1 MPEQGQGREIPTSNT
16 NRCARPP
23 QTPHE
28 ANSGTSLATSRT
40 PQHLLHSKRKT
51 CRNAPTAGQAATP
64 NSRTP
69 GHFAA
74 HPARSLGPPG
84 HPPTPPTDPPLA
96 LTCFVRSGALLAAAA
111 LAPMPVAAKPS
122 PPVAGPSTCR
132 EAASIASCTYGHGG
146 ARTAP
151 GMLREKRD
159 VPERTTEEAPASSDR
174 QGAMGTKP
182 VFKP

>member
-1 MPEQGQGREIPTSNT
+1 VGKSPPPTPTAARDPPRHHTRPTQAPRWPRLEPHNT
-16 NRCARPP
+16 CCTQNAI
-23 QTPHE
+23 T
-28 ANSGTSLATSRT
+28 
-40 PQHLLHSKRKT
+40 KRKT
-51 CRNAPTAGQAATP
+51 CRNAPIAGQAATP

-122 PPVAGPSTCR
+122 PPVAGPSTCP
-132 EAASIASCTYGHGG
+132 SW
-146 ARTAP
+146 AP
-151 GMLREKRD
+151 GALVRRHDAYECL
-159 VPERTTEEAPASSDR
+159 PAE
-174 QGAMGTKP
+174 
-182 VFKP
+182 

>member
-1 MPEQGQGREIPTSNT
+1 MAHRKAKAHLIWVPEQGQGGEIPTSNT
-16 NRCARPP
+16 NHCARSP

-69 GHFAA
+69 GHCAA

-96 LTCFVRSGALLAAAA
+96 LTCFARSGALLAAAA

-122 PPVAGPSTCR
+122 PPVAGPSTCP
-132 EAASIASCTYGHGG
+132 SW
-146 ARTAP
+146 AP
-151 GMLREKRD
+151 GALVRRHDAYECL
-159 VPERTTEEAPASSDR
+159 PAE
-174 QGAMGTKP
+174 
-182 VFKP
+182 